1 MYDNNEAPY
10 FKRIG
15 TLRRWFLAVSSIDAW
30 RDEFKCRIH
39 QFTLLSLPSFPS
51 FGWRERKRREHSL
64 VLVRKSIFQSWYWRC
79 ARLWLVK
86 HSLRH
91 IVLLHRWVFFS
102 SLSPISI
109 SLSSHTLA
117 IYIFILNTW
126 RIYALTS
133 QSIGAAP
140 CSVSPHSITIDVH
153 VRQKINGCGFG
164 ASTFFPLSSLLC
176 FLPNDET
183 EQQKKNV
190 HDWGICVSHSLS
202 VYIDV
207 ADEHVAKPFATQPT
221 VCVCVLAG
229 TLLLLSFTFL
239 CVIYQQQQQ
248 F

>member
-15 TLRRWFLAVSSIDAW
+15 TLRRCFLAASSIDAW

-39 QFTLLSLPSFPS
+39 QFTRLSLPSFPS
-51 FGWRERKRREHSL
+51 IGWRERERREHSL

-164 ASTFFPLSSLLC
+164 ASTFFPTLC
-176 FLPNDET
+176 FVFCRTMKPSNKKMCTT
-183 EQQKKNV
+183 EAYV
-190 HDWGICVSHSLS
+190 PHSLS

>member
-1 MYDNNEAPY
+1 M
-10 FKRIG
+10 G
-15 TLRRWFLAVSSIDAW
+15 
-30 RDEFKCRIH
+30 
-39 QFTLLSLPSFPS
+39 
-51 FGWRERKRREHSL
+51 
-64 VLVRKSIFQSWYWRC
+64 
-79 ARLWLVK
+79 
-86 HSLRH
+86 
-91 IVLLHRWVFFS
+91 FFS

-164 ASTFFPLSSLLC
+164 ASTFFPTLC
-176 FLPNDET
+176 FVFCRTMKPSNKKMCTT
-183 EQQKKNV
+183 EAY
-190 HDWGICVSHSLS
+190 VSHSLS

-221 VCVCVLAG
+221 VCVCVCWQARYCCYR
-229 TLLLLSFTFL
+229 LLFCVSFTNNNNNFRTIDL
-239 CVIYQQQQQ
+239 FIN
-248 F
+248 